1 MDFIDST
8 NFRNTFNNF
17 NFPPEFADIPWEF
30 QNCPNEFQDPKDR
43 KYNNCG
49 VPFDADPCEYLKNLH
64 LAKEFRTFFLAV
76 IPLVLSI
83 IAIILNL
90 AFAIIATLVL
100 FKYGGSSKKRYT
112 FLLSRSISTITAQI
126 MFYIVLMTWK
136 TGGFEYSSATIFL
149 LVGGLSFLTLTGT
162 YLALSTL
169 LYFAVVHPFWYRE
182 HITMAK
188 CIIIN
193 VVIWVISITFSVC
206 VGIYGA
212 TLFYPQSAPIRCE
225 YYNCQLPLAIVIT
238 IVLAVCYFTVLVVY
252 ILMLL
257 RMRYRNAKILEENKD
272 NNFEDNRNGSVKRNI
287 KAMNRLSFNLI
298 SFAFSKLTL
307 LIVCIVALAN
317 LDNLKTL
324 GIGDK
329 NPCKTFLNGK
339 LYFQVELLA
348 SIAAIIWLI
357 AIATI
362 FLLSETDKKHF

>member
-1 MDFIDST
+1 M
-8 NFRNTFNNF
+8 
-17 NFPPEFADIPWEF
+17 
-30 QNCPNEFQDPKDR
+30 
-43 KYNNCG
+43 
-49 VPFDADPCEYLKNLH
+49 
-64 LAKEFRTFFLAV
+64 
-76 IPLVLSI
+76 
-83 IAIILNL
+83 
-90 AFAIIATLVL
+90 
-100 FKYGGSSKKRYT
+100 
-112 FLLSRSISTITAQI
+112 
-126 MFYIVLMTWK
+126 
-136 TGGFEYSSATIFL
+136 
-149 LVGGLSFLTLTGT
+149 
-162 YLALSTL
+162 
-169 LYFAVVHPFWYRE
+169 
-182 HITMAK
+182 
-188 CIIIN
+188 
-193 VVIWVISITFSVC
+193 
-206 VGIYGA
+206 
-212 TLFYPQSAPIRCE
+212 FYPQSAPIRCE

-357 AIATI
+357 GKLKL
-362 FLLSETDKKHF
+362 F